1 MTLDET
7 GTPTAV
13 LSVRVSHELLATL
26 KGLGLRHGRTKS
38 QIAAWLLEAGV
49 ADYYERRA
57 KGIMPEPPAARSRA
71 PRDPEVRLAR
81 ASKGGRSGGRGR
93 GKNRRD
99 DCG

>member
-7 GTPTAV
+7 GTPTVV
-13 LSVRVSHELLATL
+13 LSVRVSHDLLATL
-26 KGLGLRHGRTKS
+26 KGLAGRHNRKPS

-57 KGIMPEPPAARSRA
+57 KGVTPEPPAARSRA

-81 ASKGGRSGGRGR
+81 ASKGGKSGGRGR
-93 GKNRRD
+93 NTRSE
-99 DCG
+99 